1 MDLKRIDG
9 ECFGGV
15 ELEFDT
21 FCQLILRAVS
31 RLRSRHAD
39 IVGHAGHT
47 LNSPSTLLS
56 PPFLAFCIDAAIEAY
71 LASEDDQLYGSVFQL
86 WALANRVLD
95 NRLNL

>member
-9 ECFGGV
+9 ECFRGV
-15 ELEFDT
+15 ELEFDS
-21 FCQLILRAVS
+21 FCQLILRAIS

-39 IVGHAGHT
+39 IVGDAGHT
-47 LNSPSTLLS
+47 LNSPSNLLS
-56 PPFLAFCIDAAIEAY
+56 QTLLAFCLDDAIEAY
-71 LASEDDQLYGSVFQL
+71 LAFEDDQLYGFFFQL